1 MMTPPVRLPL
11 SILLG
16 TCNPS
21 ILKQARGVLE
31 PFGWE
36 VRGAAGGDELR
47 ALAAADPPTLAL
59 VGFDGL
65 GADAIALARE
75 LLRSQG
81 VQRFPVLVAAQDPGE
96 ELISKALSIGAAD
109 VVDRPVR
116 WGLLLHRVQRIL
128 QVVQGLT
135 ELDRWEASLQDLQR
149 IARLGTWILDRDTRL
164 MRWSEQMYA
173 LLGLDAGAKTDFE
186 AFSLCIHPEDR
197 EAVCDALEDAAAA
210 RVPLDAMC
218 RIVLASGAVRY
229 VQLRGELSPSQT
241 SRMYGTMQDVTEQ
254 RRAQEKIRHLANF
267 DSLTG
272 LANRRRFMEQLER
285 ARVRSEA
292 KDHQMALLYLDLD
305 QFKRINDTLGHTAGD
320 ELLRAVAD
328 VLFEKVR
335 SADFV
340 TPSRVSEDSEISRL
354 GGDEFAVLLTRIAA
368 REDAERVASHIL
380 AALPTPIV
388 VDGQEIT
395 TTGSIGIA
403 LYPDDGEDVETL
415 VKHADRA
422 LYHAKEKG
430 RNGYQFFSEALNV
443 GALKRLTMEARLRSA
458 VESGGLHLCYQPRL
472 NLARGRLD
480 GVEALLRWDDEELGR
495 VSPKD
500 FIPLAEET
508 GLILELGSWV
518 LRAACAQGAAWREAG
533 LDDLRVSVN
542 VSTMQ
547 FRRGDLT
554 ATVGEALAG
563 TGFPPRFLELEI
575 TESLMLQD
583 DEDTATALRELRAMG
598 LRVALDDFGTGYSS
612 LSYLSRYPLDVLK
625 LDRSLVRDLTG
636 DPHARGIATAVISM
650 AHVLGLS
657 VVAEGV
663 DHEDQLGF
671 LREQGCDEAQG
682 FLIAGPLEIDEVT
695 ARITRPP
702 SSRDAA

>member
-1 MMTPPVRLPL
+1 MTPPVRPPL

-16 TCNPS
+16 TRNPS
-21 ILKQARGVLE
+21 ILKEARAVLE

-36 VRGAAGGDELR
+36 VRGADSDELR
-47 ALAAADPPTLAL
+47 ATAVAEPPTLAL

-65 GADAIALARE
+65 GADAIALTRD

-81 VQRFPVLVAAQDPGE
+81 IHRFPVLLAAQDPGE
-96 ELISKALSIGAAD
+96 ELISKALSVGAAD

-128 QVVQGLT
+128 QVVEGLT
-135 ELDRWEASLQDLQR
+135 ELQRWEASLLDLQR
-149 IARLGTWILDRDTRL
+149 IARLGSWILDRDTRL
-164 MRWSEQMYA
+164 MRWSEQMYS

-197 EAVCDALEDAAAA
+197 EAVCEALEEAAAA

-218 RIVLASGAVRY
+218 RIILASGAVRY
-229 VQLRGELSPSQT
+229 VQLRGELSPSQNL
-241 SRMYGTMQDVTEQ
+241 RMYGTMQDVTEQ

-272 LANRRRFMEQLER
+272 LANRRRFIERLER
-285 ARVRSEA
+285 ARISSAA
-292 KDHQMALLYLDLD
+292 KGDRMALLYLDLD

-320 ELLRAVAD
+320 ELLRSVAD

-335 SADFV
+335 SADALGRASIV
-340 TPSRVSEDSEISRL
+340 EDSEISRL
-354 GGDEFAVLLTRIAA
+354 GGDEFAVLLTRIDGLEHVEQLAT
-368 REDAERVASHIL
+368 RIL
-380 AALPTPIV
+380 DALPAPIV
-388 VDGQEIT
+388 VEGHEIT

-403 LYPDDGEDVETL
+403 VYPEDGEDVETL

-422 LYHAKEKG
+422 LYHAKERG

-458 VESGGLHLCYQPRL
+458 VESGGLHLCFQPRL
-472 NLARGRLD
+472 DLAKGRLD

-508 GLILELGSWV
+508 GLILELGAWV
-518 LRAACAQGAAWREAG
+518 IRAACAQGVAWRASG
-533 LDDLRVSVN
+533 LRDLRVSVN
-542 VSTMQ
+542 VSTIQ
-547 FRRGDLT
+547 FRRGDLVS
-554 ATVGEALAG
+554 TVGEALTT
-563 TGFPPRFLELEI
+563 TGFDPKWLEIEI

-583 DEDTATALRELRAMG
+583 DEDTATVLRELRAMG
-598 LRVALDDFGTGYSS
+598 IRIALDDFGTGYSS

-663 DHEDQLGF
+663 DQEEQLDF

-682 FLIAGPLEIDEVT
+682 FLIAGPLEKDEVLQ
-695 ARITRPP
+695 RISRHPA
-702 SSRDAA
+702 SRDAA